1 MNLGKYF
8 KSKLVLFIIQI
19 ILLSIFIYIFN
30 YRFKIDFDK
39 GITFER
45 ERIIQYLASYIMF
58 EGLTDFLFILLIWI
72 LISLIPIFILKNAK
86 KTYLMNLTTF
96 FFPNFFFYVF
106 LFRYSPQYFNN
117 FFTQL
122 FLKTFILCLILIF
135 FSIGLSLILK
145 SFIHFETEVREAE
158 LELITSKIKMKC
170 PKCGTEFNSS
180 PKYCYKCNT
189 NLIKDTED

>member
-19 ILLSIFIYIFN
+19 ILLSTFIYVFHYSFN
-30 YRFKIDFDK
+30 INFDS

-45 ERIIQYLASYIMF
+45 ERIIQFLASYIMF

-72 LISLIPIFILKNAK
+72 LTSLISIFILKEPQ
-86 KTYLMNLTTF
+86 KTWLMNLTTF

-117 FFTQL
+117 NFTQL
-122 FLKTFILCLILIF
+122 LLKTFIIALILVS
-135 FSIGLSLILK
+135 FSIGLSFILK
-145 SFIHFETEVREAE
+145 SLIDSRIETREE
-158 LELITSKIKMKC
+158 KLEIIVSNIKTKC
-170 PKCGTEFNSS
+170 PNCGTEFNST
-180 PKYCYKCNT
+180 PKYCYKCNSE
-189 NLIKDTED
+189 LIKDSGD